1 MQIDDLMTV
10 LVTPHCDGLI
20 LRQGQLSAEIP
31 KPFLR
36 FSPDWTLVRA
46 AASVTLG
53 SLPPF
58 AASSSKVSFGPFV
71 IMALPLA
78 RGGGSLMGW
87 MALAPTSVA
96 MRYTAGVDIC
106 M

>member
-53 SLPPF
+53 SFLLF
-58 AASSSKVSFGPFV
+58 AALWSKVRSDP
-71 IMALPLA
+71 PLA
-78 RGGGSLMGW
+78 HSTITPSTPSPY
-87 MALAPTSVA
+87 APA
-96 MRYTAGVDIC
+96 
-106 M
+106 

>member
-58 AASSSKVSFGPFV
+58 AASSSKVSFGPFASSDTGER
-71 IMALPLA
+71 IADFLLCISIA
-78 RGGGSLMGW
+78 
-87 MALAPTSVA
+87 
-96 MRYTAGVDIC
+96 
-106 M
+106 